1 MLMQSRYVGDWAT
14 SVYDSRGRRSD
25 VRLFLN
31 PDGTYQQTTRREEG
45 DVREDHGRWHH
56 QDGESTLRLE
66 PATSRPDDLVG
77 ETNWEVLSV
86 TTCEDS
92 NCLMVLR
99 WIALAS
105 RNLPVIYYRIHLPG
119 RWYSEALGVPAV

>member
-1 MLMQSRYVGDWAT
+1 MQSRYVGDWAT
-14 SVYDSRGRRSD
+14 SIYDSRGGRSD

-31 PDGTYQQTTRREEG
+31 LDGSYTQTTRREEG
-45 DVREDHGRWHH
+45 DVREDRGRWHH

-66 PATSRPDDLVG
+66 PTTIRPDDLVG
-77 ETNWEVLSV
+77 ATSWEILLVP
-86 TTCEDS
+86 TCEDS

-99 WIALAS
+99 WLALAS

-119 RWYSEALGVPAV
+119 RWYSEALGV